1 MKQMILDAAKANG
14 LNIAEEAA
22 EKLCV
27 YHEMLTEANKVMNLT
42 RVSDDPAEA
51 IDRNYIDSILPMELL
66 KGAKNMCD
74 VGSGAGFPGIPLSIV
89 CPEVHIVLMDSLG
102 KRVNFLNSVIERLQL
117 NAEAVHVRAE
127 DGAKNP
133 LYRDA
138 FDVVTARAVAAMP
151 VLCELALPF
160 VKVGGRML
168 AYKGPSLPEELQAA
182 QAILKRMKAS
192 VVQTLPVAI
201 AGRDWEHNVCIIK
214 KEAPTPKSFPRK
226 AGEANRNP
234 IVN

>member
-14 LNIAEEAA
+14 LELSEAAA
-22 EKLCV
+22 EKLCI

-51 IDRNYIDSILPMELL
+51 IDRNYIDSILPMHLL
-66 KGAKNMCD
+66 KGAKTLCD

-89 CPEVHIVLMDSLG
+89 CPDVHVVLMDSLG
-102 KRVNFLNSVIERLQL
+102 KRVNFLNSVIEKLGL
-117 NAEAVHVRAE
+117 NAEAVHIRAE
-127 DGAKNP
+127 DGAKDP
-133 LYRDA
+133 KYRDA

-168 AYKGPSLPEELQAA
+168 AYKGPSLPEELETSG
-182 QAILKRMKAS
+182 AILKRLHAS
-192 VVQTLPVAI
+192 VTETLPVRI

-234 IVN
+234 ILN